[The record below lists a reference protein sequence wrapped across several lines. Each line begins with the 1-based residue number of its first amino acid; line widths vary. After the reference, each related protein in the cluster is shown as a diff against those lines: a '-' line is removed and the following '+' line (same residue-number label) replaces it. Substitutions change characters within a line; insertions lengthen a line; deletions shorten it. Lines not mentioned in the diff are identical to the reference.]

1 MNPKEIMQKYFISF
15 ERGDWED
22 FRNLHSHNVIV
33 HLNGIHKLSGRY
45 SGFID
50 FRDNLV
56 SKIPKIFPK
65 NFSVTPLKMI
75 SENNEIFIHAIVLA
89 DRLEA
94 YFAYRAT
101 IENGKITKLW
111 IYSDSQKLANSFQT

>member
-1 MNPKEIMQKYFISF
+1 MNPKEIMQKYFICF

-75 SENNEIFIHAIVLA
+75 SENNEILSM
-89 DRLEA
+89 L
-94 YFAYRAT
+94 
-101 IENGKITKLW
+101 
-111 IYSDSQKLANSFQT
+111 SC

>member
-1 MNPKEIMQKYFISF
+1 MNPKEIMQKYFICF
-15 ERGDWED
+15 KRGDWED

-33 HLNGIHKLSGRY
+33 HLNGIQKLSGRY
-45 SGFID
+45 SGFTD
-50 FRDNLV
+50 FMDNVV
-56 SKIPKIFPK
+56 SKISTIFPK

-75 SENNEIFIHAIVLA
+75 SEDNEIFIHAIVLA

>member
-1 MNPKEIMQKYFISF
+1 MNPKEIMQKYFICF
-15 ERGDWED
+15 KRGDWED
-22 FRNLHSHNVIV
+22 FRNLNSHNVIV
-33 HLNGIHKLSGRY
+33 HLNEIHKLSGRY
-45 SGFID
+45 SGFTD
-50 FRDNLV
+50 FMDNLV
-56 SKIPKIFPK
+56 SKISTIFPK

-75 SENNEIFIHAIVLA
+75 HEDNEIFIHAIVLA

>member
-1 MNPKEIMQKYFISF
+1 MNPKEIMQKYFICF
-15 ERGDWED
+15 KRGDWED
-22 FRNLHSHNVIV
+22 FRNLNSHNVIV
-33 HLNGIHKLSGRY
+33 NLNEIHKLSGRY
-45 SGFID
+45 SGFTD
-50 FRDNLV
+50 LMDNLV
-56 SKIPKIFPK
+56 SKLPIIFPK

-75 SENNEIFIHAIVLA
+75 SEDNEIFIHAIVLA

>member
-1 MNPKEIMQKYFISF
+1 
-15 ERGDWED
+15 
-22 FRNLHSHNVIV
+22 
-33 HLNGIHKLSGRY
+33 
-45 SGFID
+45 
-50 FRDNLV
+50 
-56 SKIPKIFPK
+56 
-65 NFSVTPLKMI
+65 MI

-89 DRLEA
+89 DRLET

>member
-1 MNPKEIMQKYFISF
+1 MNPKEIMQKSFIFF

>member
-75 SENNEIFIHAIVLA
+75 SENNEIFIHAIVLV

>member
-1 MNPKEIMQKYFISF
+1 MNPKDIMQKYFICF

-33 HLNGIHKLSGRY
+33 HLNGIHKLSVRY
-45 SGFID
+45 SSFTD
-50 FRDNLV
+50 FMDNLV
-56 SKIPKIFPK
+56 SKIPTKFPK

-89 DRLEA
+89 YKLEA
-94 YFAYRAT
+94 YFAHRAT
-101 IENGKITKLW
+101 IENSKITKLW
-111 IYSDSQKLANSFQT
+111 IYSDSQKLANSFQS